1 MKQQSMLLVQESLLH
16 FKFDSEFVK
25 RFYARIFEIAPQARA
40 LFPSDMEAQEHKF
53 QSSFELF
60 LKGTKD
66 LEKMRSSINNLGAY
80 HADRNIKS
88 EHFPIF
94 CEAIFATLRDELGEL
109 FTPEMAQAWEE
120 YINKI
125 VEYMDEGI
133 RRQNNKEIKTSS
145 SINSNISSKIET
157 ANDKNIIQEFKDAG
171 AILSGHFIL
180 SSGLRS
186 PTYLQCAR
194 VMMDARRGERL
205 CSALALKVR
214 EWMQASGKKIDAIVA
229 PAMGGVVVGYEMG
242 RQLEIDTMFCERVEG
257 LFTLRRGFDLKE
269 GQNILIVEDVVTTG
283 KSSMEAASCIESLG
297 AKPVA
302 VASLIDRRSD
312 NDVSLTLPLISLLK
326 LDVPTYK
333 PDELPPELQNIPAV
347 KPGSRDLKKTVW

>member
-40 LFPSDMEAQEHKF
+40 LFPSDMEGQEHKF

-66 LEKMRSSINNLGAY
+66 LEKMRASINNLGAY
-80 HADRNIKS
+80 HAEKNIKS

-94 CEAIFATLRDELGEL
+94 CEAIFATLREELGEL
-109 FTPEMAQAWEE
+109 FTPEMANAWEE

-133 RRQNNKEIKTSS
+133 NRRNNKQTKIDSDNE
-145 SINSNISSKIET
+145 SKIEI
-157 ANDKNIIQEFKDAG
+157 AGDRNIIQEFKDAE

-257 LFTLRRGFDLKE
+257 NFTLRRGFEVKE
-269 GQNILIVEDVVTTG
+269 GQKILIVEDVVTTG

-302 VASLIDRRSD
+302 VASLIDRRSN
-312 NDVSLTLPLISLLK
+312 NDVSLTMPLISLLK

-333 PDELPPELQNIPAV
+333 PEELPPELQNITAV
-347 KPGSRDLKKTVW
+347 KPGSRDLKKTAW

>member
-25 RFYARIFEIAPQARA
+25 RFYASIFEISPQARA

-66 LEKMRSSINNLGAY
+66 LEKMRASINNLGAY
-80 HADRNIKS
+80 HADKNIKS

-94 CEAIFATLRDELGEL
+94 CEAIFATLREELGEL

-133 RRQNNKEIKTSS
+133 NKRNNKETKIDGD
-145 SINSNISSKIET
+145 NESKIEIT
-157 ANDKNIIQEFKDAG
+157 GDRNIIQEFKDAG
-171 AILSGHFIL
+171 AMLSGHFIL
-180 SSGLRS
+180 SSGLHS

-194 VMMDARRGERL
+194 VMMDAKRGERL
-205 CSALALKVR
+205 CSALALKAR

-242 RQLEIDTMFCERVEG
+242 RQLEIPTMFCERVDG
-257 LFTLRRGFDLKE
+257 NFTLRRGFELTA
-269 GQNILIVEDVVTTG
+269 GQNVLIVEDVVTTG
-283 KSSMEAASCIESLG
+283 KSSMEAVACIDSFG
-297 AKPVA
+297 ARAIA
-302 VASLIDRRSD
+302 VASLIDRRSN

-333 PDELPPELQNIPAV
+333 PDALPPELQNIPAV
-347 KPGSRDLKKTVW
+347 KPGSRDLKKAAS